1 MKLSKNTRSL
11 PSKNILEKPGQMT
24 KAYADRTPEDYI
36 NGIDPEIRSSLNEEQ
51 LAEIRRAIDSAIP
64 KPAPKIVDLRFVVD
78 LVLTRF
84 YVVLLVGKDRRKK
97 PRKYVPN
104 QMAKVG
110 NTLAAIVLLVGLNL
124 TISAFLFFGAY
135 LVKSAFGIDLFPGN
149 LRHQVQKID
158 QK

>member
-1 MKLSKNTRSL
+1 MTLSQ
-11 PSKNILEKPGQMT
+11 PSSKPPESHSQSGGPIA
-24 KAYADRTPEDYI
+24 KAYADRTAEDYI
-36 NGIDPEIRSSLNEEQ
+36 DRMDPQIRSSFNSHQ
-51 LAEIRRAIDSAIP
+51 LEAIRGAIDSAIP

-97 PRKYVPN
+97 ARKYVPDK
-104 QMAKVG
+104 MARAG
-110 NTLAAIVLLVGLNL
+110 NTIAALVLLVGLNL

-149 LRHQVQKID
+149 LRHKIEQLD
-158 QK
+158 GR